1 MQKDKNVTQIE
12 PLSSKTRKKRT
23 LEEVDAV
30 NSVEENEQKPK
41 NEKPVEGKSSKVK
54 PRPVKIN

>member
-30 NSVEENEQKPK
+30 NSFEEIEQKQK

-54 PRPVKIN
+54 PKPVKIN